1 VIDRATRNKHVDA
14 MLGIGILFVVMGHR
28 YQPDSLFFPAYTF
41 HMGLFFFISGY
52 LATIRTNWREKL
64 ELARRKSRS
73 QLLRY
78 FQYNLFFAVLTWA
91 LAQIGIELGYNI
103 PVFKSTTTVLASV
116 RDFFLV
122 PFLDGHQYLLY
133 LAAWFI
139 LQLYLVHLLF
149 QAVMWSARRGCV
161 LAVLALTIPVTLLL
175 LQAGLGD
182 YTDLR
187 LTGVRTSFAFLFY
200 LFGYIIKREEPTLGK
215 LLRSPGLLAVEFVLV
230 NVLAIN
236 FGNIRYNIVL
246 GDIGNSRVWV
256 PPCTTLLIV
265 LMVFQIAWHLA
276 GWISESAFLL
286 RLGRATLPI
295 LVWHFTIFFLINVAL
310 FAAGLVTFKDLSNN
324 WFILNPKQTWL
335 LYEVPAL
342 LAPLW
347 IDRGIGWLAMRVGLS
362 RDGSF

>member
-1 VIDRATRNKHVDA
+1 
-14 MLGIGILFVVMGHR
+14 
-28 YQPDSLFFPAYTF
+28 
-41 HMGLFFFISGY
+41 
-52 LATIRTNWREKL
+52 
-64 ELARRKSRS
+64 LARRKSRS

-103 PVFKSTTTVLASV
+103 PVVKSTTTVLESV

-122 PFLDGHQYLLY
+122 PFPDGHQYLLY

-149 QAVMWSARRGCV
+149 QAVMWSVRRGCV
-161 LAVLALTIPVTLLL
+161 LAVLALTIPVTL
-175 LQAGLGD
+175 
-182 YTDLR
+182 
-187 LTGVRTSFAFLFY
+187 
-200 LFGYIIKREEPTLGK
+200 
-215 LLRSPGLLAVEFVLV
+215 
-230 NVLAIN
+230 
-236 FGNIRYNIVL
+236 
-246 GDIGNSRVWV
+246 
-256 PPCTTLLIV
+256 
-265 LMVFQIAWHLA
+265 
-276 GWISESAFLL
+276 
-286 RLGRATLPI
+286 PI
-295 LVWHFTIFFLINVAL
+295 LIWHFTIFLLINVAL

-324 WFILNPKQTWL
+324 GFILNPKQTWL